1 MRSKTFSKEILI
13 ILCLLLFSCN
23 TYKSDKLIFVCSE
36 DNDLYNAIIDSKEKY
51 SRFSS
56 ANEAINAAKDGAG
69 ILVLADN
76 YPKEKVNLSDK
87 FFEKAKSKNIKLYI
101 EYPSNLPN
109 LKIGKIQKIK
119 SERGVVTSGVF
130 GNSLEKMRIVM
141 MHDCHYVQVEAENPH
156 LVVAKVAGFD
166 KAIYGLD
173 STKTNPILFEEPN
186 GNILVSTTK
195 LSQFITGRYAPKDA
209 WKPIWN
215 FVFKWLQPNEVV
227 PELNWTEAVHPAYSK
242 TEKITQKNRLQAI
255 QSGVDWFYNSN
266 LMHIVLEDDRSQRQV
281 IDTEISEGDYGKN
294 GIYECFL
301 SKINYDGSQ
310 QISKSKRADCASES
324 AMAIA
329 MRNFITPNVLDKTT
343 ATNLQDFV
351 YFNSQL
357 QQGSRN
363 DVKNP
368 SYGFIDWYINKEENK
383 GIYYGDD
390 NARVILAT
398 LTSAAALKN
407 NRWDNGVLKAILAN
421 LRATSSTGFKPNR
434 LKEINLNE
442 LGWEHYRDEKEF
454 YQLSP
459 HYQSWIMSTYL
470 WLYDKTNYEPL
481 LLTAK
486 AGIKN
491 LMNAY
496 PNEWHWTNGLQQERA
511 RMILPLAWLVRVDDT
526 VVHRKW
532 LKLMVDDLLSFQD
545 ESGAI
550 KEDLGDTGY
559 GKYAPPKSNAEYG
572 TNEAPLIQ
580 ENDDP
585 IADMLYTSNFAFFTL
600 TEAAAVT

>member
-23 TYKSDKLIFVCSE
+23 KYKSDKLIFVCSE
-36 DNDLYNAIIDSKEKY
+36 DNDLYNAVIGSKEKY

-87 FFEKAKSKNIKLYI
+87 FFEKAKRKNIKLYI
-101 EYPSNLPN
+101 EYPANLPN

-119 SERGVVTSGVF
+119 SERGVVTSSVF

-166 KAIYGLD
+166 KAVYGLD

-186 GNILVSTTK
+186 KNILVSTTK

-215 FVFKWLQPNEVV
+215 FVFTWLQPNEVA

-242 TEKITQKNRLQAI
+242 TEKITQKSRLQAI
-255 QSGVDWFYNSN
+255 QTGVDWFYNSN
-266 LMHIVLEDDRSQRQV
+266 LMHIILEDDTSQTQV
-281 IDTEISEGDYGKN
+281 IDTEISEGSFGKN

-329 MRNFITPNVLDKTT
+329 MRNFITPNALDKTT
-343 ATNLQDFV
+343 ATNLQNFV

-363 DVKNP
+363 DINNP
-368 SYGFIDWYINKEENK
+368 SYGFIDWYINEEDNK
-383 GIYYGDD
+383 GIYYSDD

-407 NRWDNGVLKAILAN
+407 DSWNNGVLKAN
-421 LRATSSTGFKPNR
+421 LRATSSTGFKLNR
-434 LKEINLNE
+434 LKEENLNE
-442 LGWEHYRDEKEF
+442 LGWEHYRDENEF

-470 WLYDKTNYEPL
+470 WL
-481 LLTAK
+481 
-486 AGIKN
+486 
-491 LMNAY
+491 
-496 PNEWHWTNGLQQERA
+496 
-511 RMILPLAWLVRVDDT
+511 
-526 VVHRKW
+526 
-532 LKLMVDDLLSFQD
+532 
-545 ESGAI
+545 
-550 KEDLGDTGY
+550 
-559 GKYAPPKSNAEYG
+559 
-572 TNEAPLIQ
+572 
-580 ENDDP
+580 
-585 IADMLYTSNFAFFTL
+585 
-600 TEAAAVT
+600 